1 MSRVFFEHPEMV
13 VAYTPLPGK
22 NPQCPPVHWRGCV
35 LRSGE
40 YSAGGAV
47 KKRKEAGWRV
57 HKVKE
62 RFDAGLPPAQ
72 GRWASKAEVAWRDCS
87 VRRNVQDESFI
98 LKEGCIYGTHV
109 YVFVYSIVSRRSFD
123 LVRILYDEIF
133 GLTEHRSPN
142 SVEGIELA
150 KEKNSAWIETT
161 SKADINIDKIFEYC
175 VAEVQKMALSSGG
188 VEGQSSLRNN
198 QVNLVPT

>member
-1 MSRVFFEHPEMV
+1 MSSRKLT
-13 VAYTPLPGK
+13 VALLGA
-22 NPQCPPVHWRGCV
+22 R
-35 LRSGE
+35 
-40 YSAGGAV
+40 SAG
-47 KKRKEAGWRV
+47 KSSLIKRYCEEKFEDSYFPTIDYSHFKSITVNNIAYEFRIIDTAG
-57 HKVKE
+57 
-62 RFDAGLPPAQ
+62 
-72 GRWASKAEVAWRDCS
+72 
-87 VRRNVQDESFI
+87 QDESFI

-133 GLTEHRSPN
+133 GLYGTPIPCVIVGCKSDLEQHRTVN

-161 SKADINIDKIFEYC
+161 SKVDINIDKIFEYC
-175 VAEVQKMALSSGG
+175 VAEVQKMALSSSG

>member
-1 MSRVFFEHPEMV
+1 MSSRKLTI
-13 VAYTPLPGK
+13 ALLGA
-22 NPQCPPVHWRGCV
+22 R
-35 LRSGE
+35 
-40 YSAGGAV
+40 SAG
-47 KKRKEAGWRV
+47 KSSLIKRYCEGKFEDSYFPTIDYSHFESVTVNNITYEFRIIDTAG
-57 HKVKE
+57 
-62 RFDAGLPPAQ
+62 
-72 GRWASKAEVAWRDCS
+72 
-87 VRRNVQDESFI
+87 QDESFI

-109 YVFVYSIVSRRSFD
+109 YVFVYSIASRRSFD

-133 GLTEHRSPN
+133 GLYGTPNPCVIVGCKSDLEQHRTVN

-150 KEKNSAWIETT
+150 KEKNSAWIGTT

-175 VAEVQKMALSSGG
+175 VAEVQKMALSSSG

>member
-1 MSRVFFEHPEMV
+1 MSSRKLTI
-13 VAYTPLPGK
+13 ALLGA
-22 NPQCPPVHWRGCV
+22 R
-35 LRSGE
+35 
-40 YSAGGAV
+40 SAG
-47 KKRKEAGWRV
+47 KSSLIKRYCEGKFEDSY
-57 HKVKE
+57 
-62 RFDAGLPPAQ
+62 FPTI
-72 GRWASKAEVAWRDCS
+72 DCS
-87 VRRNVQDESFI
+87 HFESVTVNNITYEFRIIDMAGQDESFI

-109 YVFVYSIVSRRSFD
+109 YVFVYSIISRRSFD

-133 GLTEHRSPN
+133 ELYGTPIPCVIVGCKSDLEHDLEQHRTVN

-175 VAEVQKMALSSGG
+175 VAEVQKMALSSSG

-198 QVNLVPT
+198 QVNPVPT

>member
-1 MSRVFFEHPEMV
+1 MSSRKLTI
-13 VAYTPLPGK
+13 ALLGA
-22 NPQCPPVHWRGCV
+22 R
-35 LRSGE
+35 
-40 YSAGGAV
+40 SAG
-47 KKRKEAGWRV
+47 KSSLIKRYCEGKFEDSYFPTIDYSHFESVTVNNITYEFRIIDTAG
-57 HKVKE
+57 
-62 RFDAGLPPAQ
+62 
-72 GRWASKAEVAWRDCS
+72 
-87 VRRNVQDESFI
+87 QDESFI
-98 LKEGCIYGTHV
+98 LKDGCIYGTHV

-133 GLTEHRSPN
+133 GLYGTPIPCVIVGCKSDLEQHRTVN

-175 VAEVQKMALSSGG
+175 VAEVQKMALSSSG